1 MRFRICG
8 VPAELGTA
16 IALVATV
23 VIALPRDA
31 DRGTRHNAVR
41 AVRGGVQ
48 RLDSTESTSHVVEDP
63 EAVLTVATDGLGD
76 FAVSAST
83 GAGGSVAAAWF
94 TERPVLIGEA
104 PSIGS
109 VVSSADVPSRS
120 WRSRPALG
128 RAPPTA

>member
-1 MRFRICG
+1 MHGLRDRIRT
-8 VPAELGTA
+8 GTA
-16 IALVATV
+16 IALVAPV

-76 FAVSAST
+76 FAVSASRFACT
-83 GAGGSVAAAWF
+83 TSHTLTKSRFCSPAMKIRGRLPAFICLASW
-94 TERPVLIGEA
+94 LIMLANLPLCASPG
-104 PSIGS
+104 P
-109 VVSSADVPSRS
+109 
-120 WRSRPALG
+120 
-128 RAPPTA
+128 